1 MIARKGDWVLIEQVY
16 LMADQ
21 RQSNLPKDTQA
32 KDFTLRIK
40 GFLSNETSEVGHS
53 CLIVTKTGRHIEGRL
68 LEVFPSY
75 RHSFGDYLKETEYI
89 ESQLKNITAGNR
101 DE

>member
-1 MIARKGDWVLIEQVY
+1 MLARKGDWVMIEQVY
-16 LMADQ
+16 LKADQ
-21 RQSNLPKDTQA
+21 RQSHLPQDTKT

-40 GFLSNETSEVGHS
+40 GFLSDEAGEIGHVCS
-53 CLIVTKTGRHIEGRL
+53 IETKTGRHIEGRL

-75 RHSFGDYLKETEYI
+75 CHSFGDYLKETEYI
-89 ESQLKNITAGNR
+89 ESQLKNITAGDR

>member
-1 MIARKGDWVLIEQVY
+1 MVAHKGDWVLIEQVY
-16 LMADQ
+16 LMAKQ
-21 RQSNLPKDTQA
+21 RQNHLPADTQA

-40 GFLSNETSEVGHS
+40 GFLSDETVEIGNS
-53 CLIVTKTGRHIEGRL
+53 CSVVTKTGRYIEGRL

-75 RHSFGDYLKETEYI
+75 RHSFGNYLKETEYI
-89 ESQLKNITAGNR
+89 ESQLKNITTGDC